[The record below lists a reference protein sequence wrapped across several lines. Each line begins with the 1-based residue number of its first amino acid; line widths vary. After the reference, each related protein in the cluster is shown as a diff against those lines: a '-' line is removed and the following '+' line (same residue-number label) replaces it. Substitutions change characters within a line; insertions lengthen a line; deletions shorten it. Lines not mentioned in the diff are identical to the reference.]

1 MSDAKSAF
9 PTLTGRWL
17 VLLLTALLLG
27 ATPLWLAHSSP
38 APVQAQ
44 SEFDPAE
51 IWDLTE
57 IQDPM
62 TLNTTMIAG
71 PTRMVTNRVEMD
83 VIQVMF
89 NSIDRGSGPIRIHG
103 FVVIPTGYA
112 LGTLSAVVYGHGA
125 GDEADEAVARNLAAR
140 LSAVAISF
148 SGPGQGLSTGAAST
162 AQNWLNTIP
171 DIRNS
176 WLYQYV
182 YSAMRAVTYLAT
194 LPEVDPQRIGMTGVS
209 AGGLMTLIANGVDDR
224 LAAAYAIMA
233 TGDWRRSLEAGSW
246 FLAFPTGEI
255 GLTPDSP
262 EVLAFEH
269 YLDPIHYADRQHAP
283 VMLINGAQDEYFPIT
298 TTRSTY
304 EALRAP
310 EKRLEVIY
318 DWDHRYFADSSRQY
332 DTYNNTLNAAKRIFG
347 DAEAWFQWHL
357 ADAESMPPIP
367 QVSVTQRDGTTAFT
381 VAPEYATGAK
391 AVRLVYSQD
400 RAYTFERQPMRRRRD
415 GSYSTSLPGD
425 TTDLVYFVEV
435 EWPGSVYLTSIPEMP
450 EGFIP
455 RIRPPQ

>member
-1 MSDAKSAF
+1 MPDKKSAF

-17 VLLLTALLLG
+17 VLLVTALVW
-27 ATPLWLAHSSP
+27 AAALWTAGSAP

-44 SEFDPAE
+44 GEFDPAA
-51 IWDLTE
+51 IWDLAE
-57 IQDPM
+57 IQDPT
-62 TLNTTMIAG
+62 TLNATVVAG
-71 PTRMVTNRVEMD
+71 PTRAVTNRVDIE

-89 NSIDRGSGPIRIHG
+89 NSIDRGDGPIRIHG
-103 FVVIPTGYA
+103 FVAIPTGHA
-112 LGTLSAVVYGHGA
+112 LGTLPAVVYGHGA

-140 LSAVAISF
+140 LSAVTISF
-148 SGPGQGLSTGAAST
+148 SGPGQGLSTGAPSA

-182 YSAMRAVTYLAT
+182 YSALRAVTYLTT
-194 LPEVDPQRIGMTGVS
+194 LPEVDPERIGMTGVS

-246 FLAFPTGEI
+246 LLAFPTGDT

-262 EVLAFEH
+262 EVLAFEL

-318 DWDHRYFADSSRQY
+318 DWDHGYFADGSRQY

-347 DAEAWFQWHL
+347 NAEAWFKWHL
-357 ADAESMPPIP
+357 VEDEPVPPLP
-367 QVSVTQRDGTTAFT
+367 QVSVAQQDGTAIFT

-400 RAYTFERQPMRRRRD
+400 RAYTFERQRMRRRRD
-415 GSYSTSLPGD
+415 GSYSTSVPGD

-435 EWPGSVYLTSIPEMP
+435 EWPQSIYLTSIPEMP